1 MNQFTNLTAA
11 LIKMMFKE
19 DVAAI
24 PDGKFPEG
32 SEPFIVLARMRQLVE
47 EKKIN
52 TAENMLFDMFDK
64 AKPYYVRIGLEF
76 YNRISQLSDEELEA
90 ADFSV
95 EEIGEGI
102 KDMLDFYG
110 VKIAVK
116 RAPQPAPANN
126 PNAAPNVMADK
137 PNPAANVMADKSKNK
152 I

>member
-1 MNQFTNLTAA
+1 MNQFTQLTSA

-19 DVAAI
+19 DEAAI
-24 PDGKFPEG
+24 PDGKFPVG
-32 SEPFIVLARMRQLVE
+32 SEPYIVLSRIRQLVG

-52 TAENMLFDMFDK
+52 TAENMLFDVFDK

-76 YNRISQLSDEELEA
+76 YNRISLLSKEELEA

-110 VKIAVK
+110 VKITVK
-116 RAPQPAPANN
+116 RTPAPNAQPAN
-126 PNAAPNVMADK
+126 PEVAPNVLADK
-137 PNPAANVMADKSKNK
+137 PKKL
-152 I
+152 

>member
-1 MNQFTNLTAA
+1 MNQFANLTSA

-24 PDGKFPEG
+24 PDGKFPPA
-32 SEPFIVLARMRQLVE
+32 SEPYLVLARMRQLVE

-52 TAENMLFDMFDK
+52 TAENMLFDVFDK

-110 VKIAVK
+110 INIAVK
-116 RAPQPAPANN
+116 RTPAPAPNQN
-126 PNAAPNVMADK
+126 PNVAPNVMADK
-137 PNPAANVMADKSKNK
+137 PKK

>member
-1 MNQFTNLTAA
+1 MNQFTQLTSA

-19 DVAAI
+19 DEAAI
-24 PDGKFPEG
+24 PDGKFPVG
-32 SEPFIVLARMRQLVE
+32 SEPYIVLSRMRQLVG

-52 TAENMLFDMFDK
+52 TAENMLFDVFDK

-76 YNRISQLSDEELEA
+76 YNRISLLSEEELEA

-110 VKIAVK
+110 VKITVK
-116 RAPQPAPANN
+116 RTPAPNAQPANSEV
-126 PNAAPNVMADK
+126 APNVLADK
-137 PNPAANVMADKSKNK
+137 PKKL
-152 I
+152 

>member
-1 MNQFTNLTAA
+1 MNQFTNLTQA

-19 DVAAI
+19 DEAAI
-24 PDGKFPEG
+24 PDGKFPTG
-32 SEPFIVLARMRQLVE
+32 SEPFIVLARLRQLVAD
-47 EKKIN
+47 KKIN

-76 YNRISQLSDEELEA
+76 YNRVSQLSDEELKE

-116 RAPQPAPANN
+116 RTPTPAPNQPQN
-126 PNAAPNVMADK
+126 PNIAPNVLADK
-137 PNPAANVMADKSKNK
+137 PKK

>member
-1 MNQFTNLTAA
+1 MNQFTQLTSF

-19 DVAAI
+19 DEAAI
-24 PDGKFPEG
+24 PDGKFPVG
-32 SEPFIVLARMRQLVE
+32 SEPYIVLSRMRQLVG

-52 TAENMLFDMFDK
+52 TAENMLFDVFDK

-76 YNRISQLSDEELEA
+76 YNRISLLSKEELEA

-110 VKIAVK
+110 VKITVK
-116 RAPQPAPANN
+116 RTPAPNAQPAN
-126 PNAAPNVMADK
+126 PEVAPNVLADK
-137 PNPAANVMADKSKNK
+137 PKKL
-152 I
+152 

>member
-1 MNQFTNLTAA
+1 MNQFTQLTSA

-19 DVAAI
+19 DEAAI
-24 PDGKFPEG
+24 PDGKFPVG
-32 SEPFIVLARMRQLVE
+32 SEPYIVLSRMRQLVG

-52 TAENMLFDMFDK
+52 IAENMLFDVFDK

-76 YNRISQLSDEELEA
+76 YNRISLLSEEELEA

-110 VKIAVK
+110 VKITVK
-116 RAPQPAPANN
+116 RTPAPNAQPAN
-126 PNAAPNVMADK
+126 PEVAPNVLADK
-137 PNPAANVMADKSKNK
+137 PKKL
-152 I
+152 

>member
-1 MNQFTNLTAA
+1 MNQFTQLTSA

-19 DVAAI
+19 DEAAI
-24 PDGKFPEG
+24 PDGKFPVG
-32 SEPFIVLARMRQLVE
+32 SEPYIVLSRMRQLVG

-52 TAENMLFDMFDK
+52 TAENMLFDVFDK

-76 YNRISQLSDEELEA
+76 YNRISLFSEEELEA

-110 VKIAVK
+110 VKITVK
-116 RAPQPAPANN
+116 RTPAPNAQPAN
-126 PNAAPNVMADK
+126 PEVAPNVLADK
-137 PNPAANVMADKSKNK
+137 PKKL
-152 I
+152 

>member
-1 MNQFTNLTAA
+1 MNQFTQLTSA

-19 DVAAI
+19 DEAAI
-24 PDGKFPEG
+24 PDGKCPVG
-32 SEPFIVLARMRQLVE
+32 SEPYIVLSRMRQLVG

-52 TAENMLFDMFDK
+52 TAENMLFDVFDK

-76 YNRISQLSDEELEA
+76 YNRISLLSEEELEA

-110 VKIAVK
+110 VKITVK
-116 RAPQPAPANN
+116 RTPAPNAQPAN
-126 PNAAPNVMADK
+126 PEVAPNVLADK
-137 PNPAANVMADKSKNK
+137 PKKL
-152 I
+152 